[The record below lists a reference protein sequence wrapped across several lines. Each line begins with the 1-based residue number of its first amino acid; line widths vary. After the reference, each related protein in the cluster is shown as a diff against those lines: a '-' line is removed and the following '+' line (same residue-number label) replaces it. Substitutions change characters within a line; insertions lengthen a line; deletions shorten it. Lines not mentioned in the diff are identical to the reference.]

1 MSREKQQPEN
11 NPSRTDYA
19 DTLKEYFTAKFREM
33 GVTPRHV
40 SPRDI
45 TKSIQK
51 AEDFDA
57 MAHVREA
64 VEALSG

>member
-11 NPSRTDYA
+11 SATQTDNA
-19 DTLKEYFTAKFREM
+19 DTLKEYFTSKFREM
-33 GVTPRHV
+33 GVTPRPV
-40 SPRDI
+40 KPRNI

-51 AEDFDA
+51 AGDFDA
-57 MAHVREA
+57 VAHVREA